1 MKIEQRREGKAIVV
15 CAFGRLD
22 ALGAAD
28 LEAHILAI
36 AERGDSRVV
45 LDCTG
50 MTYLSSGGLR
60 AVLIGAKTC
69 QRLGGGLVIA
79 ALGPE
84 CRTVMETSG
93 FLPILDCHE
102 TVDAALAAPDRAAPA
117 GDRMWP
123 ATGDGPAMEIEGA
136 QGAGAPGGRPVAER
150 PADRR
155 RRAGSGGLGQ
165 RPRRARRVSRGARL
179 RRGPLHQQCGPSHPA
194 DLRPEVPAGRWEPGP
209 GRHAAAMPVG
219 RVHERLSCRFIDLHE
234 TREAAL
240 AALA

>member
-15 CAFGRLD
+15 SPFGRLD

-28 LEAHILAI
+28 LEAHTFAI

-45 LDCTG
+45 LDCSR
-50 MTYLSSGGLR
+50 MTYISSGGLR

-84 CRTVMETSG
+84 CRLVMETSG
-93 FLPILDCHE
+93 FLSFLDYHE

-117 GDRMWP
+117 GDRTWP
-123 ATGDGPAMEIEGA
+123 ATGDGPAMEIEEHREPAHPAVVLSLNGRLIDA
-136 QGAGAPGGRPVAER
+136 DAPALE
-150 PADRR
+150 A
-155 RRAGSGGLGQ
+155 
-165 RPRRARRVSRGARL
+165 RVSALVARGESRLVLDCEGVRYINSAGLRTLLICARTCRQVGGNL
-179 RRGPLHQQCGPSHPA
+179 ALA
-194 DLRPEVPAGRWEPGP
+194 ALRPQCRSVVYMSGF
-209 GRHAAAMPVG
+209 
-219 RVHERLSCRFIDLHE
+219 LSFIDLHE

-240 AALA
+240 GALA